1 MSKRSLQAVVVAGAV
16 VAWAATALPDEA
28 TDQPATLDQPSP
40 RYSLTEL
47 QQLLGK
53 RDAGGAMVV
62 PNMKDWVDPGCT
74 GYGPGLGAGTGLAD
88 AFVVMSTPGTP
99 AGDEPAPASPD
110 LPGTSRPASGTAPTP
125 PG

>member
-1 MSKRSLQAVVVAGAV
+1 MSNRSLQGVVVIAAV
-16 VAWAATALPDEA
+16 VAWAATALPDEPA
-28 TDQPATLDQPSP
+28 NQPATLDQPSP
-40 RYSLTEL
+40 RYDLTQL
-47 QQLLGK
+47 QRLLGN

-74 GYGPGLGAGTGLAD
+74 GYGPGLGTGTGLAD

-99 AGDEPAPASPD
+99 TGVQPAPASPD
-110 LPGTSRPASGTAPTP
+110 LPGTPASGTGPTP